1 LSAQKNKELEK
12 TGNAGH
18 NRARS
23 AVKTVNK
30 GDRYMTSA
38 GRIFSGVQPTGNLH
52 LGNYL
57 GAIKNWVD
65 LQTDFDCIY
74 CVVDLHAITVPQEP
88 VNLRRSIREVTA
100 CLIASGID
108 PSRSVLFNQS
118 RVPQHAELAWVF
130 NCVARLGW
138 LNRMTQF
145 KEKAGK
151 NRENATVGL
160 YAYPTLMAAD
170 ILCYK
175 ATHVPVGED
184 QKQHLELTRDIAL
197 AFNSM
202 FDVDF
207 FPQPEPQ
214 IQRTA
219 SRVMS
224 LRDGS
229 SKMSKSDTSD
239 ATRINLTDSADDIAQ
254 KIKRAKTDPEALP
267 SEVEGLADRPEARNL
282 VGIFSGLSGRT
293 ESHILAEFGGQG
305 FGVFKPALAE
315 LVVDVISPISQKMN
329 QLLAEPDEIDKL
341 LASGAEEACAI
352 TGPVLEDVK
361 KIIGLTPP

>member
-1 LSAQKNKELEK
+1 
-12 TGNAGH
+12 
-18 NRARS
+18 
-23 AVKTVNK
+23 
-30 GDRYMTSA
+30 MTSA

-65 LQTDFDCIY
+65 LQTDFDCVY

-118 RVPQHAELAWVF
+118 CVPQHAELAWVF

-207 FPQPEPQ
+207 FPQPEPK
-214 IQRTA
+214 IQKTA

-224 LRDGS
+224 LRDGT

-239 ATRINLTDSADDIAQ
+239 ATRINLTDSVDDIVQ

-329 QLLAEPDEIDKL
+329 QLLAEPGEIDKL
-341 LASGAEEACAI
+341 LVSGAEEACAI
-352 TGPVLEDVK
+352 SGPVLEDVK